1 MKELTQQE
9 LDRIQHSTRN
19 AVWVDIDKIKPY
31 ENNPRI
37 NKKAVE
43 KVKESILRY
52 GFNVPITVDKDGV
65 IATGHTRYQAAL
77 ELGLKK
83 VLVIYLDDLSEDEI
97 KAWRLVD
104 NRTNEYAEW
113 DMDKL
118 NVELKEL
125 AAKGFELETFDFE
138 IKEEKVEIVEDDF
151 DPVLPPTPRCVEGD
165 IFQLGEHRLMVGD
178 STIVE
183 HVKKLVGGGLI
194 DTFFSDPP
202 YNVNVHNS
210 EDMTIANDNLPQE
223 VFDKVLDDAFKNASK
238 VMKDGATFFIWH
250 GDSQRVQFQTKLEK
264 HGLIVKQCLIWV
276 KNGFNFGRQDFKW
289 MHEPCLYGWKEG
301 AGHYFVSEFNHPT
314 VKEDLVD
321 LDKMKKEELIKL
333 VEQLMKED
341 EPGTV
346 IHENKPLKNDLH
358 PTMKPLTICAS
369 LIRLTTRKNETVL
382 DLFGGSGSTLIACEQ
397 LGRKCLMMEMDPFY
411 ASVILDR
418 WEKFTGKKAV
428 RIND

>member
-118 NVELKEL
+118 NVELK
-125 AAKGFELETFDFE
+125 
-138 IKEEKVEIVEDDF
+138 
-151 DPVLPPTPRCVEGD
+151 
-165 IFQLGEHRLMVGD
+165 D
-178 STIVE
+178 S
-183 HVKKLVGGGLI
+183 L
-194 DTFFSDPP
+194 
-202 YNVNVHNS
+202 
-210 EDMTIANDNLPQE
+210 Q
-223 VFDKVLDDAFKNASK
+223 
-238 VMKDGATFFIWH
+238 KD
-250 GDSQRVQFQTKLEK
+250 L
-264 HGLIVKQCLIWV
+264 
-276 KNGFNFGRQDFKW
+276 N
-289 MHEPCLYGWKEG
+289 
-301 AGHYFVSEFNHPT
+301 
-314 VKEDLVD
+314 
-321 LDKMKKEELIKL
+321 
-333 VEQLMKED
+333 
-341 EPGTV
+341 
-346 IHENKPLKNDLH
+346 
-358 PTMKPLTICAS
+358 
-369 LIRLTTRKNETVL
+369 
-382 DLFGGSGSTLIACEQ
+382 
-397 LGRKCLMMEMDPFY
+397 
-411 ASVILDR
+411 
-418 WEKFTGKKAV
+418 
-428 RIND
+428 